1 MSAFVVP
8 EVIVDIL
15 DADSGAL
22 DSEVEHEQ
30 LEDYEWRVTVRVANR
45 GAHGVEGAVRLSVS
59 IP

>member
-22 DSEVEHEQ
+22 DSEVELEQ
-30 LEDYEWRVTVRVANR
+30 LEDD
-45 GAHGVEGAVRLSVS
+45 
-59 IP
+59 